1 MRCEDVQGVIDAFV
15 DGESSLVTSLKIEGH
30 LQYCA
35 RCSLARWNRDVL
47 QSVIQGHARH
57 AVAGDRDSLYH
68 KAPVHLP
75 KQIRSA
81 LRRVGR
87 AEPNHR
93 AWTWRWG
100 VVGASF
106 ALAAIAIWSITSVIY
121 HRPAEDRLAQEVVSS
136 HVRSFIGSHLTEVP
150 SSAEQDITT
159 WFNGRLDFAP
169 YVENL
174 ADKEFVLFGGRV
186 DYLGTR
192 PVAVLVYKHREH
204 FINLFT
210 WPSGRDSG
218 IANKT
223 MTRQGYNLVYWAK
236 SGMDCWAISDLEI
249 GDLRGFAQA
258 FQERCSSES
267 PN

>member
-1 MRCEDVQGVIDAFV
+1 MRCEDVQSIIDAFV
-15 DGESSLVTSLKIEGH
+15 DGEASLVTSLKIEGH
-30 LQYCA
+30 LQHCA
-35 RCSLARWNRDVL
+35 SCSLVCRNRYVL
-47 QSVIQGHARH
+47 RSVIQGHARH
-57 AVAGDRDSLYH
+57 ALAGDSDSLYH
-68 KAPVHLP
+68 KAPIHLV

-81 LRRVGR
+81 LQRSDR
-87 AEPNHR
+87 AELNRP
-93 AWTWRWG
+93 AWTVRWIAG
-100 VVGASF
+100 TAV
-106 ALAAIAIWSITSVIY
+106 ALAAIAIWSFTSVIY
-121 HRPAEDRLAQEVVSS
+121 HRPAEDRLAQEVTSS
-136 HVRSFIGSHLTEVP
+136 HVRSFIGSHLTDVLSP
-150 SSAEQDITT
+150 EQDITT

-186 DYLGTR
+186 DYLGAR

-210 WPSGRDSG
+210 WPSGRDSV
-218 IANKT
+218 IADKR

-236 SGMDCWAISDLEI
+236 SGMNCWAISDLEM

-258 FQERCSSES
+258 FQERCSSEP